1 MGNQPQSKIIEDN
14 PIGNGIDA
22 FRGSFSSVCER
33 AHLSCIPDALDQL
46 EHEDVQDLASSLLS
60 AIQIL
65 PATRLLPSKTGRG
78 TLRSDLLR
86 LVSTAASADFDFDR
100 VKPLLKSALV
110 DEPDDALIWD
120 ELYNAVTESTPPP
133 RQVASSIQQTPWL
146 RNTSSFANSSEH
158 RKYVDDVLKEELGP
172 MYVGLRNFHST
183 YFGGVADL
191 QTAAQ
196 AFFEQCLEG
205 SDPLFEDGWKGWPR
219 DANQDD
225 VLSWFADFSDKLA
238 AFAGSHGSIP
248 THRHRRRPLAQPNKP
263 IQGSTGE
270 RKLDVGFVK
279 DTSAGKD
286 SRCHWS
292 QILVPGE
299 LKSNPSADKAS
310 MAWLD
315 LGRYAREVL
324 AAQND
329 RRFVLG
335 FTICGSLM
343 RVWAFDRLGGIASEQ
358 FDINK
363 DGRQFVSTILGFLW
377 MNEEQLGFDPTI
389 MTANEERFIEVDR
402 NGSTE
407 RIIIDE
413 VMQRAPCIAGRATTC
428 WKAHPEGRPEML
440 LVIKDSWQYP
450 ERDEEGELLREATDK
465 GVVNVARYYHHETV
479 QIDGADDDIR
489 NNVRRGLDITQAAN
503 YRPERPIR
511 RNNVVSGT
519 LREGRGSASASRKR
533 SSSQAG
539 APLPSSKRS
548 CSVSSTRAA
557 SSLPNRV
564 HRRVI
569 LRDYGMPI
577 YKASSRSAL
586 LAAFECCIEG
596 HESLHK
602 AGLLHRDISI
612 NNLMINEDD
621 DNPSWP
627 SFLIDLDLA
636 IKESREAAS
645 GAKGKT
651 GTRAFMAIGALL
663 GEQHSFMHDLESF
676 FWVLFWICIHYDGQ
690 GKVTG
695 PTEFE
700 SWNYESDN
708 KLVRSKVGTIGD
720 ENKSLSKIIS
730 QDDDVGHLFTKEDY
744 AGIMDL
750 FVEKDLPDEPGAAGV
765 VGIWWRRYSVSNV
778 DAIITGQSDG
788 IKLRKLAVEGHCPIA
803 WSIPRKCD
811 PRLHFLPYSD
821 RQEPAYMT
829 GLLCND
835 PHIIGYSALWEG
847 RLTAIY
853 AHTSEQSIGFKPER
867 TATWIFLPIDVGET
881 ITHIFEGRGQIEM
894 HNALGASQ
902 TQFLVS
908 HI

>member
-1 MGNQPQSKIIEDN
+1 MGNQPYSQVIEAN
-14 PIGNGIDA
+14 PIGNGLDT
-22 FRGSFSSVCER
+22 FRGSFNSICDGASI
-33 AHLSCIPDALDQL
+33 SCTPDALELLGQEEL
-46 EHEDVQDLASSLLS
+46 RKLVLAFLS
-60 AIQIL
+60 VAQNL
-65 PATRLLPSKTGRG
+65 PAARALPARTGRG

-86 LVSTAASADFDFDR
+86 LELSLDSDDFNLDR
-100 VKPLLKSALV
+100 INPLLRSVLAG
-110 DEPDDALIWD
+110 EPDDFLIWKLVYD
-120 ELYNAVTESTPPP
+120 AVTESTPPP
-133 RQVASSIQQTPWL
+133 RLTASSLQQTPWL

-191 QTAAQ
+191 ETAAQ

-238 AFAGSHGSIP
+238 TFAGSHGSIP

-270 RKLDVGFVK
+270 RRLDVGFVK

-310 MAWLD
+310 MPWLD

-389 MTANEERFIEVDR
+389 MTVNGERFIEVDR

-407 RIIIDE
+407 RVIIDE

-511 RNNVVSGT
+511 RSNVASGAP
-519 LREGRGSASASRKR
+519 RDDRGRAGASRKR
-533 SSSQAG
+533 SSSQIS

-548 CSVSSTRAA
+548 CSVSSAKAA

-586 LAAFECCIEG
+586 LAAFERCIEG

-636 IKESREAAS
+636 ITEPREAAS

-676 FWVLFWICIHYDGQ
+676 FWVLFWICIHYDGPDKSRAVPQ
-690 GKVTG
+690 FDK
-695 PTEFE
+695 
-700 SWNYESDN
+700 WNYADMEELA
-708 KLVRSKVGTIGD
+708 KLKLGT
-720 ENKSLSKIIS
+720 
-730 QDDDVGHLFTKEDY
+730 VTKES
-744 AGIMDL
+744 I
-750 FVEKDLPDEPGAAGV
+750 FVAT
-765 VGIWWRRYSVSNV
+765 
-778 DAIITGQSDG
+778 ITNNFTTYYNPLISLLNG
-788 IKLRKLAVEGHCPIA
+788 LRKIVF
-803 WSIPRKCD
+803 PRDKPWERED
-811 PRLHFLPYSD
+811 DKLYTRLREILRKDWEAYS
-821 RQEPAYMT
+821 
-829 GLLCND
+829 
-835 PHIIGYSALWEG
+835 
-847 RLTAIY
+847 
-853 AHTSEQSIGFKPER
+853 TS
-867 TATWIFLPIDVGET
+867 
-881 ITHIFEGRGQIEM
+881 
-894 HNALGASQ
+894 
-902 TQFLVS
+902 
-908 HI
+908 